1 MRKVCSSDEP
11 LSTTIS
17 KLLNYGLFRNG
28 FQCSFGKPCLSDLT
42 ILKIIDIALFQVC
55 TILNPLLEEHF
66 PASSGV
72 RIIAEPGRFYS
83 ASAFTLVV
91 NVVAR
96 RTVKGSQLKESEKP
110 LEGAGLKDTD
120 ELVSGNMKY
129 GRLFLYNN

>member
-1 MRKVCSSDEP
+1 M
-11 LSTTIS
+11 
-17 KLLNYGLFRNG
+17 
-28 FQCSFGKPCLSDLT
+28 
-42 ILKIIDIALFQVC
+42 
-55 TILNPLLEEHF
+55 NPLLEEHF

-120 ELVSGNMKY
+120 ELVSGNMK
-129 GRLFLYNN
+129 